1 VNLRVEIVN
10 SFVDDGRGGN
20 PAGIVLDAP
29 PLSPGDKLRVSALV
43 GVSETA
49 FVLPSQVADYRLE
62 FFTPTR
68 QIAHCGHATIATFCC
83 LQQLGKLG
91 SSETSK
97 ETIDGTRDIVM
108 EGDMAFMEQ
117 VAPKYTE
124 ITDRHDALL
133 ASLRLSKSELMDGHS
148 PVIVNTGNAYII
160 VPLRSSNAVAKA
172 DPDFRIIEEIS
183 GEIGVIGYYLFSR
196 ETTVP
201 GRDAGARMFAP
212 RYGIR
217 EESAT
222 GTAAGPLGC
231 YLHDRLEIRKKEIL
245 IEQGHFMTPPSPS
258 IISVRLVTKEH
269 HIKKVMVGGRA
280 KAVRGLTISL

>member
-1 VNLRVEIVN
+1 MNLQVEIVN
-10 SFVDDGRGGN
+10 GFVDDGRGGN
-20 PAGIVLDAP
+20 PAGVVLDP
-29 PLSPGDKLRVSALV
+29 PTLSPGDKLRVAAAV

-68 QIAHCGHATIATFCC
+68 QIAHCGHATIATFCY
-83 LQQLGKLG
+83 LQQLGRLG
-91 SSETSK
+91 KSRTSK

-108 EGDMAFMEQ
+108 EEDVAFMEQ
-117 VAPKYTE
+117 LAPSYTD

-133 ASLRLSKSELMDGHS
+133 ASLRLSKSELMAEHS
-148 PVIVNTGNAYII
+148 PVIVHTGNAYII
-160 VPLRSSNAVAKA
+160 IPLRSANAVAKA
-172 DPDFRIIEEIS
+172 DPDFAIIEEIS
-183 GEIGVIGYYLFSR
+183 EEIGVVGYYLFST
-196 ETTVP
+196 ETTVD

-231 YLHDRLEIRKKEIL
+231 YLHDRLEIRKEEIL

-269 HIKKVMVGGRA
+269 HITKVMVGGRA
-280 KAVRGLTISL
+280 KAVREVTISL